1 MTSLQLSSRSVW
13 SAFIGP
19 EGWRSILWPGVFAV
33 AALALLVFDHVQERI
48 GPLVFWLCVG
58 LIGAVFVWLIE
69 MARRQSHDLAL
80 EHRRALQDP
89 VTGLPNRA
97 ALMAD
102 LKAILAKPG
111 RRDTL
116 VLFELDG
123 LQGLYD
129 EIGEAAGNRFI
140 AGLAFRFLEEASAVG
155 GSAYRIDTHRFAV
168 VAPSRARISGEFLIS
183 RSGAP
188 DPQSPECLVG
198 RAYGEVVMP
207 EEADGPDS
215 AMQLAGQRVSAFKQ
229 GQQRSARR
237 QAHAV
242 LMAVL
247 AARRPDLRE
256 HLRTVAFRALSVSRR
271 LDLDRGTIDD
281 IFLAAELHD
290 IGLLAVPETVLEKT
304 SPLEP
309 AEIALIRNHPAAGAR
324 IVGAASE
331 LASVAEMIVAV
342 SERYDGSGHPN
353 GLSGEEIPIGAR
365 ILRVCV
371 AFAAMTAERPY
382 RVARS
387 PEEALE
393 ELRREAGSHYDPAVV
408 AALAADTE
416 EEQAPKEIGEVSFP
430 AAGPER
436 LPAPETSLHP
446 SA

>member
-1 MTSLQLSSRSVW
+1 VTSLQLSSKGIW
-13 SAFIGP
+13 SAFTGP

-33 AALALLVFDHVQERI
+33 AALALLVFDHVQQRI
-48 GPLVFWLCVG
+48 GPLIFWLCVA
-58 LIGAVFVWLIE
+58 LIGTVFVWLME
-69 MARRQSHDLAL
+69 TARRQSQDLAL

-89 VTGLPNRA
+89 VTGLPNRV
-97 ALMAD
+97 ALTTD
-102 LKAILAKPG
+102 LEAMLAKPE

-123 LQGLYD
+123 LQALYD
-129 EIGEAAGNRFI
+129 EIGEADGNQFI
-140 AGLAFRFLEEASAVG
+140 AGLAFRFLEEASAAG
-155 GSAYRIDTHRFAV
+155 GSAYRIDSHRFAV

-198 RAYGEVVMP
+198 RAYGEVSMP
-207 EEADGPDS
+207 EEADDADS
-215 AMQLAGQRVSAFKQ
+215 ALQLAGQRVSAFKQ

-304 SPLEP
+304 TPLEP
-309 AEIALIRNHPAAGAR
+309 DEIALIRNHPEAGAR

-331 LASVAEMIVAV
+331 LSSVAEMIVAV
-342 SERYDGSGHPN
+342 SERYDGSGHPK
-353 GLSGEEIPIGAR
+353 GLRGEEIPIGAR

-371 AFAAMTAERPY
+371 AFAAITAERPY
-382 RVARS
+382 RVARG

-408 AALAADTE
+408 AALAADIE
-416 EEQAPKEIGEVSFP
+416 EEQAPRQTGEVNFPVADGEGSP
-430 AAGPER
+430 AAEASVH
-436 LPAPETSLHP
+436 LPG
-446 SA
+446 